1 MRLRKK
7 DMADLMELWGE
18 DLTNGKK
25 NPLFILVSVFIAQ
38 RLVGLVGWNVE
49 MPQQAGP
56 VLAI

>member
-25 NPLFILVSVFIAQ
+25 TFIYPCISVYSTKAS
-38 RLVGLVGWNVE
+38 R
-49 MPQQAGP
+49 AGRMER
-56 VLAI
+56 